1 MKPDAIKV
9 GSRINF
15 IRKKLGLTMQEF
27 GHKVSNS
34 PRSTVSTWEHG
45 GNLPSKEKMSQIAK
59 LGQVNE
65 DWIKWGDFEEYIN
78 EYISFLVI
86 PITLV
91 IGNISLILFQK
102 TFKKVTL

>member
-9 GSRINF
+9 GLRIKF

-45 GNLPSKEKMSQIAK
+45 GNLPSKEK
-59 LGQVNE
+59 
-65 DWIKWGDFEEYIN
+65 
-78 EYISFLVI
+78 
-86 PITLV
+86 
-91 IGNISLILFQK
+91 
-102 TFKKVTL
+102 

>member
-27 GHKVSNS
+27 GRKVSNS

-65 DWIKWGDFEEYIN
+65 DWIKWGDFEEY
-78 EYISFLVI
+78 
-86 PITLV
+86 
-91 IGNISLILFQK
+91 
-102 TFKKVTL
+102 

>member
-1 MKPDAIKV
+1 
-9 GSRINF
+9 
-15 IRKKLGLTMQEF
+15 GLTMQEF

-65 DWIKWGDFEEYIN
+65 DWLKWGDFEEYIN
-78 EYISFLVI
+78 EYISFLGY
-86 PITLV
+86 T
-91 IGNISLILFQK
+91 NYISNRQHIADIISK
-102 TFKKVTL
+102 DI